1 METTAAAT
9 PTSLT
14 RAQMPVRVAGS
25 CGCTTLAEI
34 FSAKVVQHI
43 CVTDDTAE
51 VQQVVRM
58 LEQKAT
64 VAKVSLVPFVVSALL
79 CACPSARP
87 PCPLPP
93 LSLPVRMFW
102 PTPTPSPI
110 RAFVRSCVSLR
121 AAQRAPMFNKAQ
133 SGARHHRGGPV
144 RYVYGTRLSFEG

>member
-14 RAQMPVRVAGS
+14 GSQMPVRVAGS
-25 CGCTTLAEI
+25 CGCARVAEI

-43 CVTDDTAE
+43 CVSEDPAKF
-51 VQQVVRM
+51 QQVVRM

-110 RAFVRSCVSLR
+110 IIIVGKYYGGVYRINKRKKEFLFLKRCVETI
-121 AAQRAPMFNKAQ
+121 
-133 SGARHHRGGPV
+133 
-144 RYVYGTRLSFEG
+144 YVTNSSTMQN